1 MLGHLKN
8 STDLENHIEDQK
20 DGNKDNEDN
29 DEERSD
35 KDKESDSN
43 VRLSGTSITNS
54 IYHMD
59 NTQVIFN
66 PKSFKILY
74 VINSENCFYRKLAL
88 TRAKHSHK
96 AVSRR
101 KTGDFNRWHSKWLKQ
116 HVSEIQHTNLNEW
129 FMGKSDG
136 LVNNK
141 THKVIKSDQDKTPY
155 RTFYKF
161 KAEIIKD

>member
-1 MLGHLKN
+1 MDEKQNLGNINKEE
-8 STDLENHIEDQK
+8 TED
-20 DGNKDNEDN
+20 
-29 DEERSD
+29 ERSN
-35 KDKESDSN
+35 KDKESLPGHN
-43 VRLSGTSITNS
+43 RETNNS
-54 IYHMD
+54 VYHME
-59 NTQVIFN
+59 NTQVTFN
-66 PKSFKILY
+66 PKNFKILY

-101 KTGDFNRWHSKWLKQ
+101 KTSDFNRWHSKWVKD
-116 HVSEIQHTNLNEW
+116 HVSDVQHSSINDW